1 MADINIQIKQ
11 RNGAIWDNL
20 YPKTK
25 AENVTESTTKRFV
38 TDAEKSAW
46 NGKQDALGFTPE
58 NAANKNQ
65 VNGYAGLDANGKVNA
80 NQIPAIAISDTFVVA
95 NQTAMLALTAEVGDV
110 AVRTDL
116 NKSFILKKEPAST
129 LANWQELLSPSSPV
143 QSVAGKTGAVTLV
156 ASDVGLGN
164 VTNESKATMFTNAD
178 LTGTPTAPTAAAD
191 TNTTQ
196 IASTAFV
203 LGQAGASTPL
213 ADGTAAVG
221 TSKKYARDD
230 HRHPTDTSRA
240 PLSSPALTGTPTAPT
255 ASQGTNNTQIA
266 TTAFA
271 LAAAAERAK
280 ITVNASEPGT
290 PSAGDFWYEVIA

>member
-1 MADINIQIKQ
+1 MADINIQMKQ

-25 AENVTESTTKRFV
+25 AENVIESSSKRLV
-38 TDAEKSAW
+38 SDAEKSAW

-65 VNGYAGLDANGKVNA
+65 ANGYAGLDANGKINA

-116 NKSFILKKEPAST
+116 NKSFILKMEPAST
-129 LANWQELLSPSSPV
+129 LDNWQELLSPSSPV

-164 VTNESKATMFTNAD
+164 VTNESKATMFTNAA
-178 LTGTPTAPTAAAD
+178 LTGTPTAPTAEAD

-203 LGQAGASTPL
+203 LGQAGTSTPL

-240 PLSSPALTGTPTAPT
+240 PLASPAFTGTPTAPT
-255 ASQGTNNTQIA
+255 APQGTNNTQIA

-280 ITVNASEPGT
+280 ITVNASEPET
-290 PSAGDFWYEVIA
+290 PSTGDFWYEVV